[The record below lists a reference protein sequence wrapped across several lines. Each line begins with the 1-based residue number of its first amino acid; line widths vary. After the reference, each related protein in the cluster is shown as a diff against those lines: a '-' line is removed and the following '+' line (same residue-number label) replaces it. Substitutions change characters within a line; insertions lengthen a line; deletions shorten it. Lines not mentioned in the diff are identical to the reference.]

1 MASATLPHYITV
13 AEFETMELDPEQE
26 YELLDG
32 EIIEVSVPGLDHFVA
47 GERLVQVLKA
57 RLGVPAIVAREV
69 PFIIEPGT
77 RASADV
83 AAVSALR
90 FATAVRENRLAG
102 APELV
107 IEILSPSNRTERD
120 LRRAR
125 LCLRN
130 GALQFWIVD
139 LEDRSVEVRTPDQRS
154 VSYSCGSAIPL
165 PEVLGGGEIPVD
177 GLFPADPPAPLP

>member
-1 MASATLPHYITV
+1 MASATLPRYITV

-32 EIIEVSVPGLDHFVA
+32 EIIEVSHPTYRHASVADRLAQRLHSTIHDVFVV
-47 GERLVQVLKA
+47 G
-57 RLGVPAIVAREV
+57 REV
-69 PFIIEPGT
+69 PYTIPPGSSL
-77 RASADV
+77 RADV
-83 AAVSALR
+83 AVISSARDRIAQSQKSL
-90 FATAVRENRLAG
+90 TG

-107 IEILSPSNRTERD
+107 IEILSPSNRTGRD
-120 LRRAR
+120 LRTAR

-130 GALQFWIVD
+130 GALEFWIVD
-139 LEDRSVEVRTPDQRS
+139 LDDRSVEVRTPDQRS